1 MAYLDEGLGI
11 DQAVIEYFASG
22 ELYETAPF
30 GDFIKRSRNSNFS
43 PDINGYTLIYM
54 IPPNLSGVG
63 GVKTLQK
70 IAQQFPFLA
79 LDFTPPETIVKTT
92 EETSGAS
99 ISIPYSTGT
108 FSGGQLS
115 INYIED
121 SNLNVVNYH
130 NTWVEYIKDVVYG
143 EISPNSEYID
153 GEMAGAL
160 DYATS
165 AYVIKFKPDM
175 KTITYVGKATGIFPL
190 NVPSKEV
197 IGNRQSNE
205 LSMVGC
211 NYNCAMYTAY
221 VAGGINSWVLEQ
233 FYTDLIDY
241 FELGLPLEGGEGTVM
256 LDSVLA
262 KLGIDE

>member
-1 MAYLDEGLGI
+1 MAYLDEATRI
-11 DQAVIEYFASG
+11 TEMFSQVFDNTSDIYDN
-22 ELYETAPF
+22 TPF
-30 GDFIKRSRNSNFS
+30 GDFVLKSRDTTFS

-54 IPPNLSGVG
+54 IPPNLSGAG
-63 GVKTLQK
+63 GESAL
-70 IAQQFPFLA
+70 INISQQFPFLA
-79 LDFTPPETIVKTT
+79 LDFTPPETTVKTT
-92 EETSGAS
+92 EETSGSS

-108 FSGGQLS
+108 SSGGQLS

-143 EISPNSEYID
+143 EISPDKDYIES
-153 GEMAGAL
+153 GEL

-175 KTITYVGKATGIFPL
+175 KTLTYIGKATGIFPM

-205 LSMVGC
+205 LSMVSC
-211 NYNCAMYTAY
+211 NYSCAMYTAY
-221 VAGGINSWVLEQ
+221 ITGGINSWVLENLV
-233 FYTDLIDY
+233 TDLNEF
-241 FELGLPLEGGEGTVM
+241 FELELPLDEGGSGTIM
-256 LDSVLA
+256 LDEVLM
-262 KLGIDE
+262 KLGI